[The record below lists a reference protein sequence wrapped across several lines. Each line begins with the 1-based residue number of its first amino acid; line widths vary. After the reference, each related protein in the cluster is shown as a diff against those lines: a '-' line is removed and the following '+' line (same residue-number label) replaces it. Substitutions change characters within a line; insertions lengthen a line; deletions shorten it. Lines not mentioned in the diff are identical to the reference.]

1 MKISIALSVLIL
13 AIGLTI
19 GFLHQKQLATLGAD
33 RDELAAKAV
42 AMGLST
48 DLPDSSGNPKITKR
62 QREDRENRIRAVVA
76 DVAAYSREMEAW
88 EENGGNPDS
97 ALEKRAFDI
106 LSQLESLDSDQLK
119 TLIAGLKNDPTLTEK
134 TRRYMIGISL
144 ISLAERY
151 PKDALALFAGPA
163 DLMSDDDLS
172 KKAVSSALEKWAQ
185 DDPRAALK
193 WLQENSQKHPELIDD
208 DTASSVLAGAAQND
222 PKLAFKLMGELAPDD
237 ASESVKVIAEAAKTP
252 EQRSATLAAF
262 REYLATVEDSSERDD
277 LRGEALGGLART
289 IEGENFDSVASWV
302 ADQKLTPEENDR
314 FVAGLSY
321 DTTLTETGKWIDWM
335 AKTFPPEKLG
345 KHAGDLVGQWTQ
357 QDYQAAGK
365 WLAAEP
371 DGPAKSA
378 SVRSYAV
385 TVAEYEPQIAT
396 QWALTLPAGE
406 ERNATL
412 KSIYENWPKSDA
424 AAAAAFAAQYG
435 ISAAPIKEEP

>member
-1 MKISIALSVLIL
+1 MKISIALSVIIL

-88 EENGGNPDS
+88 EENGGSPDPV
-97 ALEKRAFDI
+97 LEKRAFDI
-106 LSQLESLDSDQLK
+106 LSQLESLDPDQLK

-134 TRRYMIGISL
+134 TRSYMIGISL

-151 PKDALALFAGPA
+151 PKDALALFSGPA

-208 DTASSVLAGAAQND
+208 HTASSVLAGAAQND
-222 PKLAFKLMGELAPDD
+222 PKLAFKLMDELAPGD
-237 ASESVKVIAEAAKTP
+237 ASESVKAIAEAAKTP
-252 EQRSATLAAF
+252 EQRSATLDAF

-277 LRGEALGGLART
+277 LREEALGGLART
-289 IEGENFDSVASWV
+289 IEGESFDSVASWV
-302 ADQKLTPEENDR
+302 VQQKLTPEENDR

-321 DTTLTETGKWIDWM
+321 ETTLKETGKWIDWM
-335 AKTFPPEKLG
+335 ATTLPPEKLG
-345 KHAGDLVGQWTQ
+345 KHVSDLVGQWTQ

-365 WLAAEP
+365 WLSAEP
-371 DGPAKSA
+371 EGPVKSA
-378 SVRSYAV
+378 SVSSYAV
-385 TVAEYEPQIAT
+385 TVAEYEPQTAA
-396 QWALTLPAGE
+396 QWALTLPEGK

-424 AAAAAFAAQYG
+424 AAAATFAAQYG